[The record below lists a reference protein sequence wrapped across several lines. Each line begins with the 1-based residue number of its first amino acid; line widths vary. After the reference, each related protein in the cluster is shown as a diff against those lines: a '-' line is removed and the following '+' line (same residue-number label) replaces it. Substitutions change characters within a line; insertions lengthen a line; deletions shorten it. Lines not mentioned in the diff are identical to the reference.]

1 MRSNFV
7 NNSEEEL
14 EWLMVS
20 KKPGAYN
27 HAHDKN
33 SSAEDRYF
41 KSLSD
46 IETYE
51 YQHKRIA
58 EAVELLCPVLA
69 SIAAEQAALSA
80 ESSNEQALNR
90 VAVAQAILIK
100 NLKIITAVRPREPLK
115 WELKSSIRKLLVGIA
130 TNRQGAAAARVAHN
144 MVEMGTI
151 CLDERESKVATTAA
165 MKASEEALKAMEKWG
180 KREKET
186 DEYAQVV
193 RDEEA
198 SWMQSEADANLA
210 AVATMRSYIPPNIAE
225 MSVKELREAVL
236 GKGGLITLE
245 LATELK
251 ANRLL
256 QWVTLHPADI
266 AIDNFLNGDKKHF
279 FLNLEKLDVIELR
292 ALVAVM
298 PLKFELDGNGNKAEW
313 RERFMT
319 RAKQLISQQSR
330 QVVKGGWDRV
340 NKCRST
346 VSESPITGHMHAL
359 HHSTVHSIHCVI
371 DNQKE

>member
-20 KKPGAYN
+20 KKPGAYK
-27 HAHDKN
+27 HANDKN
-33 SSAEDRYF
+33 CAAEDRYF

-51 YQHKRIA
+51 YQRKRIA
-58 EAVELLCPVLA
+58 EAVELICPALA

-80 ESSNEQALNR
+80 DSTNEQALNR

-100 NLKIITAVRPREPLK
+100 NLKIITAVRPRESLK
-115 WELKSSIRKLLVGIA
+115 WELKSSVRKLLVGVA

-144 MVEMGTI
+144 MVDMGTM
-151 CLDERESKVATTAA
+151 CLDEKESKVAIAA
-165 MKASEEALKAMEKWG
+165 AVKASEEALKAMEKWG

-198 SWMQSEADANLA
+198 AWMLSEAEANNA
-210 AVATMRSYIPPNIAE
+210 ALATMRSYIPLNIAE
-225 MSVKELREAVL
+225 MSVKELREAVIA
-236 GKGGLITLE
+236 KGGLITLE

-256 QWVTLHPADI
+256 QWVTLHTADI
-266 AIDNFLNGDKKHF
+266 TVDNFLNGDKKHF
-279 FLNLEKLDVIELR
+279 FLNLEKLDVVELR

-330 QVVKGGWDRV
+330 QVVKGGWDRI

-346 VSESPITGHMHAL
+346 VSHLLLTS
-359 HHSTVHSIHCVI
+359 HSTI
-371 DNQKE
+371 

>member
-20 KKPGAYN
+20 KKPGAYS

-51 YQHKRIA
+51 YQHKRTT
-58 EAVELLCPVLA
+58 EAVELICPVLA

-225 MSVKELREAVL
+225 LSVKELREAVL

-346 VSESPITGHMHAL
+346 VSESVSHPF
-359 HHSTVHSIHCVI
+359 HSIH
-371 DNQKE
+371 